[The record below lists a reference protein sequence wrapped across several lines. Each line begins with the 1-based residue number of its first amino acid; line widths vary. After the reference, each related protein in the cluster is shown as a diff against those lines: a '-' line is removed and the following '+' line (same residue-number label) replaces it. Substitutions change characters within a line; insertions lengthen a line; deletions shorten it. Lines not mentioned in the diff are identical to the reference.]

1 MISVKNVAAGSVV
14 VTFEVSPRS
23 ADAPLALLVHTA
35 FSGIVHLQNVGVS
48 TAGPVYDVSTYTTP
62 QFECVDDA
70 AELVAGMGIDCGR
83 LLAQVSYNC
92 DFDISEANALLP
104 PETFVNDLCPV
115 SCDVCTPT
123 DGSQYDFCGSGC
135 YTDQS
140 TGLEMARMPAGSVTS
155 TSELADS
162 DRDAILDL
170 QNASPCLANVP
181 AEELCG
187 WGHVEWPACRSW
199 GQCPNGIGC
208 RAGRVTQ
215 IQLKRC
221 GIKELPASFGSLSAL
236 TDLDVRY
243 NDLQS
248 LPNSFPNLIALAF
261 FSAGYNRLQ
270 VLPDLPPNLE
280 IINLIDNELTG
291 LPSTIGQLVRL
302 KFIAFIDNRFRS
314 VPGTPWLP
322 DSFGD
327 LTQIRLLEFSGNAMS
342 YIPSSIAGLTEI
354 RWFRFWNC
362 AELLALPLWIG
373 RLYKMQALALT
384 GSKITAVPETIGN
397 LTSLSYL
404 DLSDNIGITELPD
417 AIRRLVHLVTLIV
430 SGCSISALPNS
441 ITEIQTLGW
450 LHLDRNVL
458 SDLPPLFGNL
468 GKRLVVLDVTAN
480 LLQVSRVSFI
490 CWQLLNVKFNGV
502 PFRIYLRAPP
512 ISRVCAY
519 YKRVE
524 TLSNG

>member
-1 MISVKNVAAGSVV
+1 
-14 VTFEVSPRS
+14 
-23 ADAPLALLVHTA
+23 
-35 FSGIVHLQNVGVS
+35 
-48 TAGPVYDVSTYTTP
+48 
-62 QFECVDDA
+62 
-70 AELVAGMGIDCGR
+70 
-83 LLAQVSYNC
+83 
-92 DFDISEANALLP
+92 
-104 PETFVNDLCPV
+104 
-115 SCDVCTPT
+115 
-123 DGSQYDFCGSGC
+123 
-135 YTDQS
+135 
-140 TGLEMARMPAGSVTS
+140 
-155 TSELADS
+155 
-162 DRDAILDL
+162 
-170 QNASPCLANVP
+170 
-181 AEELCG
+181 
-187 WGHVEWPACRSW
+187 
-199 GQCPNGIGC
+199 
-208 RAGRVTQ
+208 
-215 IQLKRC
+215 
-221 GIKELPASFGSLSAL
+221 
-236 TDLDVRY
+236 
-243 NDLQS
+243 
-248 LPNSFPNLIALAF
+248 
-261 FSAGYNRLQ
+261 
-270 VLPDLPPNLE
+270 
-280 IINLIDNELTG
+280 
-291 LPSTIGQLVRL
+291 
-302 KFIAFIDNRFRS
+302 
-314 VPGTPWLP
+314 
-322 DSFGD
+322 
-327 LTQIRLLEFSGNAMS
+327 MS